1 MGRVP
6 SRFHSVAVASVTGP
20 LVIPG
25 IPHHSCF
32 HRIQFNIPLALQ
44 EVALP
49 IHEAGLEAPLPEGAG
64 ALIFVIKVLSVT
76 LAEGLH
82 EHGQRLIRLRRHQ
95 KMGVIAHQ
103 NPGMNGYLVLLL
115 VAGEKRQIGSPIW
128 KILKTN
134 LPVIT
139 PLNYMLGHPGRTNP
153 WSARHLTFLV
163 K

>member
-1 MGRVP
+1 
-6 SRFHSVAVASVTGP
+6 
-20 LVIPG
+20 
-25 IPHHSCF
+25 
-32 HRIQFNIPLALQ
+32 
-44 EVALP
+44 
-49 IHEAGLEAPLPEGAG
+49 
-64 ALIFVIKVLSVT
+64 VIKVLSVT

-103 NPGMNGYLVLLL
+103 NPGMNGYLVLFL
-115 VAGEKRQIGSPIW
+115 VAEEKRQIGSPIW